1 MIENQKG
8 SYCIY
13 FSGDN
18 KGTWLI
24 STWQHAAMFQRLTNL
39 LFGEVEEVAAELKGA
54 NPCMT
59 EADEEG
65 WMIVNLPG
73 KSEPIKDGGGFSRL
87 ALGGGHGGEAGNQLG
102 RCANALIL
110 PHPEHSS
117 PRKHLFP
124 STLSWSRSWQSQF
137 LGMVICVWFCSEWI
151 PLWNLKL
158 N

>member
-24 STWQHAAMFQRLTNL
+24 GTRQHAAMFQRLTNL

-54 NPCMT
+54 KPCMT

-73 KSEPIKDGGGFSRL
+73 KSEPVKDGGGFSRL
-87 ALGGGHGGEAGNQLG
+87 ALGGGHGGEAGNQQG

-110 PHPEHSS
+110 PHSEHSS
-117 PRKHLFP
+117 PLKHLFP
-124 STLSWSRSWQSQF
+124 SALS
-137 LGMVICVWFCSEWI
+137 
-151 PLWNLKL
+151 
-158 N
+158 